1 MVVKL
6 HAVKKRVL
14 FLCTANSCRSQMAEG
29 IVNHF
34 IGDRIEAFSAGTMAT
49 HVNPRAIAVM
59 TEIGIDIS
67 GHHSKEMTEFKGEK
81 FDYVIT
87 LCDSAHETCPYFF
100 GGVEITHIGFSDP
113 AGFIGDEEEIMA
125 EFRRVRNEIKERL
138 LAFFANK
145 L

>member
-14 FLCTANSCRSQMAEG
+14 FLCTANSSRSQMAEG

-87 LCDSAHETCPYFF
+87 LCDSAHETCPYFC
-100 GGVEITHIGFSDP
+100 GVEITHIGFPDP
-113 AGFIGDEEEIMA
+113 ASAVGSEGEIMA
-125 EFRRVRNEIKERL
+125 QFRRVRDEIKDGL
-138 LAFFANK
+138 LSFFAGK